1 MRQYQC
7 FLCQF
12 FAKTKLIDILLHRDQ
27 PKKIK
32 TYQKIDICAKLT
44 KVLNIPFEICDSSKD
59 RTKAVESILEIGC
72 HKLSSSLRIEK
83 KRLTPL
89 PWSGYAAPAVCNYH
103 LQTT

>member
-1 MRQYQC
+1 
-7 FLCQF
+7 
-12 FAKTKLIDILLHRDQ
+12 LISFYTEISQ
-27 PKKIK
+27 KKIK